1 MWPATGNN
9 RSCSPMRVQ
18 LKESKVSN
26 LVLPR
31 GAFLKGLV
39 ALIAAPA
46 IVKAES
52 LMPISVWRP
61 RLEAW
66 RTRAFCQDWL
76 VVHQFDL
83 DDFHAGRFDVS
94 LLPDWVRKSPCVFT
108 NGQGRR
114 SVLFSFD
121 YCKPF
126 PPDWTNW
133 LERHRPAACGE
144 ATRAAETTTDGV
156 ISRIIDAGERG

>member
-1 MWPATGNN
+1 
-9 RSCSPMRVQ
+9 MRVQ

-94 LLPDWVRKSPCVFT
+94 LLPDWVRKSPACSPMARAVGLSCSASTIASLFRPT
-108 NGQGRR
+108 GPIGLNVTAQPLVARR
-114 SVLFSFD
+114 RE
-121 YCKPF
+121 P
-126 PPDWTNW
+126 
-133 LERHRPAACGE
+133 RRRRPM
-144 ATRAAETTTDGV
+144 V
-156 ISRIIDAGERG
+156 

>member
-1 MWPATGNN
+1 
-9 RSCSPMRVQ
+9 MRVQ

-66 RTRAFCQDWL
+66 RSRQLLHLGGAE
-76 VVHQFDL
+76 
-83 DDFHAGRFDVS
+83 GRFDGV
-94 LLPDWVRKSPCVFT
+94 VAAGSPYRAWLADQCE
-108 NGQGRR
+108 GRR
-114 SVLFSFD
+114 
-121 YCKPF
+121 
-126 PPDWTNW
+126 PP
-133 LERHRPAACGE
+133 
-144 ATRAAETTTDGV
+144 
-156 ISRIIDAGERG
+156 RGFRLMLRG

>member
-1 MWPATGNN
+1 
-9 RSCSPMRVQ
+9 MRVQ

-31 GAFLKGLV
+31 RAFLKGLV

-61 RLEAW
+61 RLEAR
-66 RTRAFCQDWL
+66 RTRVFCQDWL
-76 VVHQFDL
+76 SVQGYDL
-83 DDFHAGRFDVS
+83 DDFHAGRFDVN
-94 LLPDWVRKSPCVFT
+94 LLPDWVRKSPAAFT
-108 NGQGRR
+108 KGHRGL
-114 SVLFSFD
+114 LFSFD
-121 YCKPF
+121 YLKPF
-126 PPDWTNW
+126 PPDWTEW
-133 LERHRPAACGE
+133 LERHRPAAWSE

-156 ISRIIDAGERG
+156 ISRIIGAGERG

>member
-1 MWPATGNN
+1 MH
-9 RSCSPMRVQ
+9 VQ
-18 LKESKVSN
+18 TKESINMSN

-31 GAFLKGLV
+31 RAFLKGLV

-108 NGQGRR
+108 QWPGP
-114 SVLFSFD
+114 SVCLVQLRLLQAFSD
-121 YCKPF
+121 RL
-126 PPDWTNW
+126 DQ
-133 LERHRPAACGE
+133 LA
-144 ATRAAETTTDGV
+144 
-156 ISRIIDAGERG
+156 

>member
-1 MWPATGNN
+1 
-9 RSCSPMRVQ
+9 
-18 LKESKVSN
+18 VSN

-31 GAFLKGLV
+31 RAFLKGLV
-39 ALIAAPA
+39 ALIVAPA

-66 RTRAFCQDWL
+66 RTRAFGQDWL
-76 VVHQFDL
+76 VVHPFDL

-108 NGQGRR
+108 DGRGHR

-133 LERHRPAACGE
+133 LERHRPAAWGE
-144 ATRAAETTTDGV
+144 ATRAAEMTTDGV
-156 ISRIIDAGERG
+156 IPRIIDAGERG